1 LSLIG
6 FGGVAMRYSAIDF
19 NTIERALSYTIE
31 ALELEQNEELQ
42 FPALEELVNAKEEL
56 KRALSYS
63 LSRINGY

>member
-42 FPALEELVNAKEEL
+42 SSVLEELVNAKEEL

-63 LSRINGY
+63 LSRMNG

>member
-1 LSLIG
+1 
-6 FGGVAMRYSAIDF
+6 MRYSAIDF

-42 FPALEELVNAKEEL
+42 SSVLEELVNAKEEL

-63 LSRINGY
+63 LSRMNG

>member
-1 LSLIG
+1 MSLIG

-42 FPALEELVNAKEEL
+42 SSVLEELVNAKEEL

-63 LSRINGY
+63 LSRMNG